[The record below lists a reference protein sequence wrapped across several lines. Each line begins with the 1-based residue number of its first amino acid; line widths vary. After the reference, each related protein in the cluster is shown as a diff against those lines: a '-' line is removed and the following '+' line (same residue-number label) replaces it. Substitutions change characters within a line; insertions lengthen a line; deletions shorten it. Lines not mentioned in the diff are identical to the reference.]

1 MDQDE
6 KLKQA
11 ARAEFL
17 RRGYKAASMAAIAE
31 QAGMA
36 VGSVYKLYPSKQAL
50 FLEVYFAENRA
61 VKQRVLARVDWRDP
75 RTVLG
80 DFLRYNLAEIRE
92 NRILQEWSGEAIGPV
107 VRQACIDRG
116 EARQFNDFLG
126 EKLADWRA
134 QELIND
140 DVTDE
145 CIFKLIDTLNEI
157 DARIDADDETKTF
170 IVQAVVEKVAR
181 G

>member
-17 RRGYKAASMAAIAE
+17 RHGYKAASIATIAE

-50 FLEVYFAENRA
+50 FLEIYFTENRA

-80 DFLRYNLAEIRE
+80 DFLRYNLAEVRK
-92 NRILQEWSGEAIGPV
+92 NRILQEWSGETIGPA

-116 EARQFNDFLG
+116 EARQFNDFFS
-126 EKLADWRA
+126 EKFANWRA
-134 QELIND
+134 QQLIND

-145 CIFKLIDTLNEI
+145 FIFKLIDVLNEI
-157 DARIDADDETKTF
+157 DARVDTDNETKTF
-170 IVQAVVEKVAR
+170 IVQAAIEKVVR
-181 G
+181 Q